1 MNLHDILVSISV
13 VDIIGLTGAA
23 LIIFGFFRITL
34 GMWTSR
40 SLWYEIDN
48 LAGATLLGIHELLI
62 GAYIP
67 MVLSL
72 MWAIV
77 AIKGLTSF
85 QQRSDEQKL
94 KKALK
99 DRKG

>member
-1 MNLHDILVSISV
+1 MNLHDVLVSISL
-13 VDIIGLTGAA
+13 VDMIGIAGAA
-23 LIIFGFFRITL
+23 LIIFGFFRINL
-34 GMWTSR
+34 GIWTSK

-48 LAGATLLGIHELLI
+48 LAGASLMAVHELLI

-67 MVLSL
+67 LVLSL

-85 QQRSDEQKL
+85 AERSDEKKLQKVM
-94 KKALK
+94 KA
-99 DRKG
+99 RKS